1 MTNPLLAEIQR
12 LARSGLGYEDIVVV
26 IERTMY
32 VLEKHE
38 KRFIKAHVM
47 SRKP

>member
-12 LARSGLGYEDIVVV
+12 LARSGLGYEDI
-26 IERTMY
+26 IITM
-32 VLEKHE
+32 E
-38 KRFIKAHVM
+38 KRGFRLEAHERYFIRAHVM